1 MPTYRTSYSSGSSA
15 PLPGHLL
22 LRAPFDSINPLTPKA
37 QEVAQDASKRV
48 DAQVKDRASFQQAV
62 ARAFAEGRRVL
73 RADDVSAV
81 VFAHK
86 TRPLRAGRRCWLA

>member
-1 MPTYRTSYSSGSSA
+1 LFPQ
-15 PLPGHLL
+15 LL
-22 LRAPFDSINPLTPKA
+22 DADAHDSVKSIREAMNRRCAPFYLRRT
-37 QEVAQDASKRV
+37 V
-48 DAQVKDRASFQQAV
+48 DAQVKDRASFEQAV